1 MKHCNF
7 SSDAVNVVLSSL
19 GGNTEPQANYQRK
32 QVSNSVRNL
41 FHISGT
47 SNKYC
52 AGEFLLATCFLGKNY
67 MEKEK
72 KKKEKADQYHL
83 LGGMVEVGKGVYK
96 QLGGL
101 FVFFF

>member
-47 SNKYC
+47 INKYC
-52 AGEFLLATCFLGKNY
+52 AGEFLLATCFLGKIY

-72 KKKEKADQYHL
+72 KKKRKSRPIPPF
-83 LGGMVEVGKGVYK
+83 GGDGR
-96 QLGGL
+96 GGEGSL
-101 FVFFF
+101 